1 MEGRGLVSGSC
12 LYDACYTPGSEHSS
26 NDEMAMQFRYPFE
39 IMVPWHMED
48 RAAEA
53 VPCIVLCFGNG
64 QKQGRSS
71 WCTRSFSV
79 MHQPNRKQEHQKLRL
94 DLNY

>member
-1 MEGRGLVSGSC
+1 MEGRGLVRGSC

-64 QKQGRSS
+64 QKQGNQAGAQGLSVL
-71 WCTRSFSV
+71 CTNPTESKNTR
-79 MHQPNRKQEHQKLRL
+79 N
-94 DLNY
+94 